1 MKQKMSKKKKWI
13 LFSSAAVVL
22 IAIIAASLLWN
33 KKVVTEVQ
41 TGKVE
46 KKEMLESKVSATGE
60 IRAKEFIDIQAEI
73 TGIVTELPVREG
85 DSVKKGDL
93 LLKLDPLQSTA
104 EMESTKASYEAAMSD
119 AGTQK
124 VQIASAEAN
133 ILRDEAQL
141 RQLES
146 ELEQAK
152 YNFTRSQKSFERIQQ
167 LNEENLVS
175 RDEYEQSQNQMRIYK
190 SQTEA
195 TQARMEQL
203 KAQSKVTS
211 LSIQQMK
218 SAYQSAMN
226 RAGASQ
232 ANLKRSMDQLRKT
245 IIYSPLTGIITKKN
259 VEIGERAVPGIQS
272 NPQATLLT
280 IADMSIVQVELKVDE
295 TDIVN
300 VTLGNLAKVKVDA
313 LPDQEIKGT
322 VTEIGSSP
330 INAGSTTASQEAKDF
345 KVIVDL
351 IDPPSVLKSG
361 LSATAVIITKTKNNI
376 LTIPFQ
382 ALTIRDVEVD
392 DAGNYIPPKEKPAEK
407 NAVSA
412 DSGKTTKKPKKKELQ
427 GIFIVDK
434 TNKARFT
441 PIETGITGET
451 EIEVLKGLAEN
462 QEIVVG
468 SYKTIRT
475 LEEGTLVKINN
486 TKKPDSAEEAKK

>member
-13 LFSSAAVVL
+13 IYSSVGVVL
-22 IAIIAASLLWN
+22 VAVITTSLLWN
-33 KKVVTEVQ
+33 KKTLVEVQ

-46 KKEMLESKVSATGE
+46 KKDLLESKVSATGE

-73 TGIVTELPVREG
+73 TGIITELPIKEG
-85 DSVKKGDL
+85 DRVKKGDL

-104 EMESTKASYEAAMSD
+104 EMEATKASYEAAMSD

-141 RQLES
+141 KQLSS
-146 ELEQAK
+146 ELEQAQ
-152 YNFTRSQKSFERIQQ
+152 YNFGRSQKSFARMQQ
-167 LNEENLVS
+167 LHEENLIS
-175 RDEYEQSQNQMRIYK
+175 REEYEQSQNQMRIYK
-190 SQTEA
+190 TQCDATEA
-195 TQARMEQL
+195 RIAQL
-203 KAQSKVTS
+203 KAQTKVTN

-232 ANLKRSMDQLRKT
+232 ANLRRSVDQLRKT
-245 IIYSPLTGIITKKN
+245 TIFSPLTGIITKKN

-280 IADMSIVQVELKVDE
+280 IADMSVVQVELKVDE

-300 VTLGNLAKVKVDA
+300 VALGNDAKVKVDA
-313 LPDQEIKGT
+313 LPDQEIKGK

-330 INAGSTTASQEAKDF
+330 INAGTTTASQEAKDF

-351 IDPPSVLKSG
+351 IDPPDVLKSG
-361 LSATAVIITKTKNNI
+361 LSATAVITTKTKNNV

-392 DAGNYIPPKEKPAEK
+392 DAGHYVPPKEKAGEK

-412 DSGKTTKKPKKKELQ
+412 DTDKSAKKSKKKELQ

-434 TNKARFT
+434 SNKARFT

-451 EIEVLKGLAEN
+451 EIEVIKGLAEN
-462 QEIVVG
+462 QEIVTG

-475 LEEGTLVKINN
+475 LEEGTEVKINN
-486 TKKPDSAEEAKK
+486 TKKPEAAAEAK